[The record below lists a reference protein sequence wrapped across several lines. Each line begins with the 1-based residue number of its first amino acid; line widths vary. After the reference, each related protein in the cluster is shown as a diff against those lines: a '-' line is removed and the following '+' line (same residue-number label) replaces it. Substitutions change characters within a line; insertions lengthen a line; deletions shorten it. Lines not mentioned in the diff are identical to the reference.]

1 MNKVYIVY
9 VAAGYKIDDGHGH
22 FMFGGRAW
30 NSLDDAKRFADEENL
45 NYEVV

>member
-9 VAAGYKIDDGHGH
+9 VNGVQKIDNGNGH

-30 NSLDDAKRFADEENL
+30 NSLDDAKRFADDENL

>member
-1 MNKVYIVY
+1 MNKVDIVY
-9 VAAGYKIDDGHGH
+9 VNGGYKMDNGNGH

-30 NSLDDAKRFADEENL
+30 KSLDDAKRFADDENL

>member
-9 VAAGYKIDDGHGH
+9 VNGGYKIDNGNGH

-30 NSLDDAKRFADEENL
+30 NSLDDAKRFANEENL
-45 NYEVV
+45 NYEIV